1 MVSSA
6 PRPEDTPLIRVSSRV
21 VIGGLLWALV
31 YNCVW
36 ALAWFTFMRR
46 EWLDSTAA
54 LRKSMPWTEIWVVS
68 GALTLPLGV
77 ATVAYVA
84 GRARTGPAPRA
95 ALAAG
100 LALWVP
106 MTMGMSG
113 WGWYESLSLRT
124 LMLDSTVNL
133 LAIGAAVLAAVRLH
147 GRLTTV

>member
-1 MVSSA
+1 M
-6 PRPEDTPLIRVSSRV
+6 

-68 GALTLPLGV
+68 GALTLPLGI

-84 GRARTGPAPRA
+84 GRARAGPAPRA

-113 WGWYESLSLRT
+113 WGWYESLSLRI
-124 LMLDSTVNL
+124 LMLDATVNL

-147 GRLTTV
+147 ARLIPRR